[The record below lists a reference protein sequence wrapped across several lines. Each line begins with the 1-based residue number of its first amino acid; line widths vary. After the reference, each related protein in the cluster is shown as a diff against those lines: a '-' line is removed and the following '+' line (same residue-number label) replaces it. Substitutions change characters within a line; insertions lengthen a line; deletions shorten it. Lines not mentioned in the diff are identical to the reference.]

1 MVTGATGFIGGHLAE
16 RLLALGTPVRVLARR
31 PERAAALAAAGAEVV
46 AGDLTIP
53 DTLRGACDGC
63 AVVFHCAAW
72 LGTPYAR
79 EVSWAVNVTGTAVLA
94 GEALASR
101 VERFV
106 HLSSIAVY
114 GPVRA
119 GVVTEDS
126 PLWSGV
132 ELYGDSKIAGEEA
145 VRAAAAWG
153 LPAVLARP
161 GMVYGP
167 RSRGWTIRMATWVRR
182 GMPAIVAG
190 GHGLSRPIYVD
201 NLIDALLLCA
211 QQPVAGQAFT
221 LVDQDI
227 PWREFLGH
235 YARIVGRPARSIS
248 YPTAWV
254 LALADEIRAA
264 ITRQPPRVQRTA
276 IGYAVSSARFST
288 EKARS
293 LLGWSPRFS
302 IDQAMEITARW
313 LADNG
318 YLETNGKR
326 KRETGNG

>member
-1 MVTGATGFIGGHLAE
+1 MTGATGFIGGYLTE
-16 RLLALGTPVRVLARR
+16 RLLALGSRVRVLARR
-31 PERAAALAAAGAEVV
+31 PERAAALGVAGAEVV
-46 AGDLTIP
+46 PGDLTIP
-53 DTLRGACDGC
+53 DTLRGACDDC

-72 LGTPYAR
+72 LGRPYAR
-79 EVSWAVNVTGTAVLA
+79 EVSWAVNVSGAAALA
-94 GEALASR
+94 REALASG

-114 GPVRA
+114 GPVRT

-126 PLWSGV
+126 PLWPGV
-132 ELYGDSKIAGEEA
+132 ELYGDSKIAGEAA
-145 VRAAAAWG
+145 VREAAARG
-153 LPAVLARP
+153 LPAVIARP

-167 RSRGWTIRMATWVRR
+167 RSRSWTIRLATWIRR
-182 GMPAIVAG
+182 GMPAMVAG
-190 GHGLSRPIYVD
+190 GHGFSRPIYID

-248 YPTAWV
+248 YSTAWV
-254 LALADEIRAA
+254 LALADEIRAVL
-264 ITRQPPRVQRTA
+264 TRRPPRVRRTA

-288 EKARS
+288 DMARS
-293 LLGWSPRFS
+293 LLGWSPRLS

-318 YLETNGKR
+318 YLEPDGNR
-326 KRETGNG
+326 KQETGSG

>member
-1 MVTGATGFIGGHLAE
+1 MTGATGFIGGYLAE
-16 RLLALGTPVRVLARR
+16 RLLAMGTRVRVLARR
-31 PERAAALAAAGAEVV
+31 PERAAALADAGAEVV

-72 LGTPYAR
+72 LGTPYTR
-79 EVSWAVNVTGTAVLA
+79 EVSWAVNAAGTAALA
-94 GEALASR
+94 DEALVSG
-101 VERFV
+101 VGRFV
-106 HLSSIAVY
+106 YLSSIAVY
-114 GPVRA
+114 GPVRT
-119 GVVTEDS
+119 GVVTEES
-126 PLWSGV
+126 PLWRGV
-132 ELYGDSKIAGEEA
+132 ELYGDSKIAGEAA
-145 VRAAAAWG
+145 VREAAARG
-153 LPAVLARP
+153 LPTVITRP

-167 RSRGWTIRMATWVRR
+167 RSRGWTIRLATWVRR
-182 GMPAIVAG
+182 GRPAMVAG
-190 GHGLSRPIYVD
+190 GHGFSRPIYID
-201 NLIDALLLCA
+201 NLIDALLLCG
-211 QQPVAGQAFT
+211 QRPVAGYAFT

-248 YPTAWV
+248 HPTAWV

-264 ITRQPPRVQRTA
+264 LTRQPPRVRRTA

-302 IDQAMEITARW
+302 IDQAMEITAQW
-313 LADNG
+313 LAAHG
-318 YLETNGKR
+318 YLA
-326 KRETGNG
+326 